1 MLLMQA
7 KNFVIRCII
16 QKHSAKIDEYFL
28 IGVNW
33 VGGRSVERDPLI
45 YLFLEKVQM
54 FTKTNTIIGKD
65 ILSGFELKISR

>member
-7 KNFVIRCII
+7 KNFAIRCII

-45 YLFLEKVQM
+45 YLFLE
-54 FTKTNTIIGKD
+54 
-65 ILSGFELKISR
+65 

>member
-1 MLLMQA
+1 MQA

-16 QKHSAKIDEYFL
+16 QKHSAKIDDYFL

-33 VGGRSVERDPLI
+33 VGGRSVKTDPLI

-54 FTKTNTIIGKD
+54 ITKTNTIIGKD